1 MVYHPIRRC
10 FVLNDKIQALVDAGI
25 LTLKSKQKK
34 VTANM
39 VTINFGN
46 FPKVTVQD
54 GLAPIP
60 KGRMEV
66 TNPLPKKQETESHSV
81 DDQIL

>member
-1 MVYHPIRRC
+1 
-10 FVLNDKIQALVDAGI
+10 
-25 LTLKSKQKK
+25 
-34 VTANM
+34 M

-81 DDQIL
+81 DDQILWNYVGTPGYCQWQTMKI